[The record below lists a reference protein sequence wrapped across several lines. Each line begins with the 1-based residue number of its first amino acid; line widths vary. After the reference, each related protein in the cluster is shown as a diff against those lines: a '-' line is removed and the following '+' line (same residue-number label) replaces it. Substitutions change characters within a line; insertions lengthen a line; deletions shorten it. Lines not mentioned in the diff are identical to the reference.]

1 MVPYTDLEEKT
12 VQNTI
17 NYANGTKRYIVPFSS
32 TEQFLGG
39 TLAEWR
45 CFETVLRSGN
55 RLSTQ
60 QTTCHLSTEHLDW
73 WLFGRHSA

>member
-39 TLAEWR
+39 RLGGGGKTKKI
-45 CFETVLRSGN
+45 FEP
-55 RLSTQ
+55 Q
-60 QTTCHLSTEHLDW
+60 
-73 WLFGRHSA
+73 

>member
-39 TLAEWR
+39 TTDDKA
-45 CFETVLRSGN
+45 VLQN
-55 RLSTQ
+55 
-60 QTTCHLSTEHLDW
+60 H
-73 WLFGRHSA
+73 